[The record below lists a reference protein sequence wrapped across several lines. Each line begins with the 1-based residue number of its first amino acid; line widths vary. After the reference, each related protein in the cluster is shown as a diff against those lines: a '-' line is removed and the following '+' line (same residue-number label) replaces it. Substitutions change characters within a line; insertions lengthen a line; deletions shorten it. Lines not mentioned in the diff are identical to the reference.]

1 MEKKN
6 KILITGGSGFIGNK
20 LLENLNNSSTKVL
33 ALSRK
38 NKGTKN
44 NITWIK
50 SDLKL
55 NEKNFKLIKNFE
67 PNIVIHLAWE
77 KIPDFSKEMC
87 NKNFYKT
94 KLFFKKI
101 FKFNSI
107 KKIIVSGSCF
117 EYYNKSGK
125 KKESNKT
132 NLRDNFPK
140 TKNKIY
146 NFLKKNCN
154 KDLSLAWFRIFFAY
168 GPGQRKG
175 SLIPMLMNSFKGEK
189 KVEIKT
195 PQLSNDYI
203 YVDDIV
209 NVIINST
216 NIKFKSGIYN
226 LGSGKYTKTIDI
238 IKQIEKI
245 KKKKLNLLLGNNN
258 KKNIFFANM
267 DKTIKTFQYK
277 KFIDIKKG
285 IRNLI

>member
-101 FKFNSI
+101 LKINSI

-125 KKESNKT
+125 KKETNKT
-132 NLRDNFPK
+132 NLKDNFPK
-140 TKNKIY
+140 TKNKVY
-146 NFLKKNCN
+146 NFLKKNCK

-168 GPGQRKG
+168 GLGQRED
-175 SLIPMLMNSFKGEK
+175 SLIPYLFKSLRNK
-189 KVEIKT
+189 KEVLIKT
-195 PQLSNDYI
+195 PLLSNDYI
-203 YVDDIV
+203 YVDDIS
-209 NVIINST
+209 NIIIKAI
-216 NIKFKSGIYN
+216 NIKYKSGIYN
-226 LGSGKYTKTIDI
+226 LGSGKFTKTIDI
-238 IKQIEKI
+238 VNYIEKI
-245 KKKKLNLLLGNNN
+245 KGKKLNLILGNNN
-258 KKNIFFANM
+258 KEKIFFANM

-277 KFIDIKKG
+277 KFIGIKKG